1 MKKILLSVLSLI
13 LVLTFTLPLASCKDK
28 INSEPPKIDDI
39 RERLVYLI
47 EESKELNVVFFGK
60 GLPVY
65 VRESEIA
72 DRKMVYFSNS
82 SGNYDRVTEQSE
94 YKTPE
99 AIKIAAE
106 KVYSKDYLSAIYE
119 SAFDGVMTGSTSAYV
134 RFYDSSDGFMQNTN
148 ATVFKLEE
156 RIYDY
161 STMQLVEPSNADYIN
176 VEINSYTLSDK
187 KINKVYLSFIYENG
201 NWYLDSPSY

>member
-1 MKKILLSVLSLI
+1 M
-13 LVLTFTLPLASCKDK
+13 
-28 INSEPPKIDDI
+28 
-39 RERLVYLI
+39 
-47 EESKELNVVFFGK
+47 
-60 GLPVY
+60 
-65 VRESEIA
+65 
-72 DRKMVYFSNS
+72 
-82 SGNYDRVTEQSE
+82 
-94 YKTPE
+94 
-99 AIKIAAE
+99 
-106 KVYSKDYLSAIYE
+106 YSKDYLSAIYE